1 MSWEAATKLS
11 PYVRKCLVKATQELL
26 DSIDPEKKKQGSP
39 EDLINLL
46 RQNKRE

>member
-1 MSWEAATKLS
+1 MSWEAATNLS

-26 DSIDPEKKKQGSP
+26 DEIDPEKKKQGSP

-46 RQNKRE
+46 KQNKKG

>member
-1 MSWEAATKLS
+1 MSWEAAAKLS

-26 DSIDPEKKKQGSP
+26 DEIDPEKKKQGNP

-46 RQNKRE
+46 KQNQKG